1 MKLKEYLQ
9 NRQMT
14 NYDFALMLKVSHS
27 IVSGWIKELHRPT
40 FKNAQKIF
48 KKTKGQV
55 LLNWA
60 VGRGPIAIPKSVTPE
75 RISENI
81 DIFDFEITVDE
92 KNDINSLNRN
102 YRFVNPSGWW
112 KIPYFA

>member
-1 MKLKEYLQ
+1 
-9 NRQMT
+9 MT

-55 LLNWA
+55 TLEDLGWTA
-60 VGRGPIAIPKSVTPE
+60 KGKSF
-75 RISENI
+75 ISEDNHG
-81 DIFDFEITVDE
+81 DV
-92 KNDINSLNRN
+92 
-102 YRFVNPSGWW
+102 
-112 KIPYFA
+112 